1 MKNMKGKIG
10 LFLCCYVLYSCTC
23 SVFAADNGHEPIA
36 GLEVITDKSNI
47 KKIVTE
53 NPRIKKY
60 LDQNEPF
67 AELEIIV
74 DKGEIKKIWKEKPNV
89 KKLMKSNKDYYLA
102 LVKGKNV
109 HLRNETSIAGE
120 INGILDES
128 KGDWVLLNNDYS
140 LEQNYL
146 WWQVIDSSIG
156 QSGQIMNDYVYL
168 QVKELLGHSNPAPEV
183 DFETLKIIQ

>member
-1 MKNMKGKIG
+1 MKNVKGKIG
-10 LFLCCYVLYSCTC
+10 LFLCCYMLFSCTC
-23 SVFAADNGHEPIA
+23 SVFAADNGHETKA
-36 GLEVITDKSNI
+36 GLEVITDKRVI
-47 KKIVTE
+47 EKIVTE

-74 DKGEIKKIWKEKPNV
+74 NKGEIKRIWKENPNV
-89 KKLMKSNKDYYLA
+89 KKLMKSNQDYSLA

-109 HLRNETSIAGE
+109 HLRNETNIAGE
-120 INGILDES
+120 TNGMLDES
-128 KGDWVLLNNDYS
+128 RDDWVLLNKDYS

-146 WWQVIDSSIG
+146 WWQVIESSIG
-156 QSGQIMNDYVYL
+156 QSGEVVNDYIYL
-168 QVKELLGHSNPAPEV
+168 HVKELPRRSNTTPEI